1 MQGRLDD
8 TTNQAVV
15 KLWHGQDSPPQLFH
29 TPLERERASRVLDAE
44 EIFSKDV
51 THIAL
56 LLIHMPDLKPN
67 VGIGKRAWR
76 IAQDAI
82 EAAKAFFVFSLL
94 LIDDP

>member
-1 MQGRLDD
+1 MKGRPGD
-8 TTNQAVV
+8 TTSQAVV

-29 TPLERERASRVLDAE
+29 TPLEHERAGRVLDAE
-44 EIFSKDV
+44 GVFSKNV

-67 VGIGKRAWR
+67 VGIGKRTWG

-82 EAAKAFFVFSLL
+82 EAA
-94 LIDDP
+94 